1 MTDYNAILQTVN
13 GKVYELKGLDSAF
26 HLHQPNS
33 GVVGFYAPEHY
44 NKELFIHL
52 KGGDQFIF
60 EQVPEEVMAALEPE
74 DADID
79 SVYHQLIGS
88 NQPKRISDAEII
100 PVDLKELVDVFCQ
113 MQYHITTTNGLW
125 ATDEPDAFK
134 NHPAHH
140 LLWQIGF
147 ELNDIKASSY
157 ENRT

>member
-44 NKELFIHL
+44 NNELFIHL

-60 EQVPEEVMAALEPE
+60 EQVPEAVLTALEPA

-79 SVYHQLIGS
+79 HVYQNLVATD
-88 NQPKRISDAEII
+88 QPKRVSDAEVL

-125 ATDEPDAFK
+125 ATDEPDAF
-134 NHPAHH
+134 NDHPAFK
-140 LLWQIGF
+140 LLWQVWFKLDNG
-147 ELNDIKASSY
+147 NASSY
-157 ENRT
+157 EDRS